1 MEKYHKKYEDIYFN
15 NEKREIIQ
23 QKKKRIQEII
33 VEIQNKIDD
42 KDEMEEVVKLQLEIK
57 GISEYIQREIYE
69 YLQNMDESDKKAYL
83 IAMNH
88 LGSSFNIYRSNG
100 FKEWKQSKK
109 NL

>member
-1 MEKYHKKYEDIYFN
+1 MNNKMSDSIDFTLLNIQVPEQIKNYSIEK
-15 NEKREIIQ
+15 
-23 QKKKRIQEII
+23 
-33 VEIQNKIDD
+33 
-42 KDEMEEVVKLQLEIK
+42 
-57 GISEYIQREIYE
+57 QREIYE
-69 YLQNMDESDKKAYL
+69 YLQNMDEIDKKAYL

>member
-1 MEKYHKKYEDIYFN
+1 MNNTMSDSIDFTLLNIQVPEQIKNYSIEK
-15 NEKREIIQ
+15 
-23 QKKKRIQEII
+23 
-33 VEIQNKIDD
+33 
-42 KDEMEEVVKLQLEIK
+42 
-57 GISEYIQREIYE
+57 QREIYE

>member
-1 MEKYHKKYEDIYFN
+1 MNSSSIKYNAENYSIEK
-15 NEKREIIQ
+15 
-23 QKKKRIQEII
+23 
-33 VEIQNKIDD
+33 
-42 KDEMEEVVKLQLEIK
+42 
-57 GISEYIQREIYE
+57 QREIYE
-69 YLQNMDESDKKAYL
+69 YLQNMDEIDKKAYL

>member
-1 MEKYHKKYEDIYFN
+1 MSDSIDFTLLNIQVPEQIKNYSIEK
-15 NEKREIIQ
+15 
-23 QKKKRIQEII
+23 
-33 VEIQNKIDD
+33 
-42 KDEMEEVVKLQLEIK
+42 
-57 GISEYIQREIYE
+57 QREIYE
-69 YLQNMDESDKKAYL
+69 YLQNMDEIDKKAYL

>member
-1 MEKYHKKYEDIYFN
+1 MTDSIDFTLLKIPVPEQIKIYSIEK
-15 NEKREIIQ
+15 
-23 QKKKRIQEII
+23 QK
-33 VEIQNKIDD
+33 
-42 KDEMEEVVKLQLEIK
+42 
-57 GISEYIQREIYE
+57 EIYE
-69 YLQNMDESDKKAYL
+69 YLQNMDENDTKAYL